1 MHFSLF
7 LSKKVYKGILNTLP
21 VFTRTESQTAGIYV
35 ILKRH
40 YSLQKQ
46 FYSTL
51 PTSAFG
57 FEINLKV
64 MLKRQNVF
72 KRHDSPKNKF
82 KFIYFF
88 IEFSKYFKVKT
99 GLPGFGFGFSL

>member
-1 MHFSLF
+1 
-7 LSKKVYKGILNTLP
+7 
-21 VFTRTESQTAGIYV
+21 
-35 ILKRH
+35 
-40 YSLQKQ
+40 
-46 FYSTL
+46 
-51 PTSAFG
+51 
-57 FEINLKV
+57 